1 MSNIFNQFKNNGDVY
16 IIINAKRERSQ
27 SPALSNSSNSSV
39 EVKRS
44 KKINYFLGGGK
55 KEWKPKE
62 ELLVKDIN
70 VTKAFKRFRQQSIG
84 EVDRNNDINCLR
96 ILSLSH
102 IFPLN
107 KFDAKRCV
115 ARYFDKDTCNALK
128 SLVRG
133 LKPKLER
140 APTKAVVY
148 CKNEADVGV
157 VFGH

>member
-62 ELLVKDIN
+62 ELLVKGIN

-96 ILSLSH
+96 IL
-102 IFPLN
+102 
-107 KFDAKRCV
+107 
-115 ARYFDKDTCNALK
+115 YFDKDTCNALK